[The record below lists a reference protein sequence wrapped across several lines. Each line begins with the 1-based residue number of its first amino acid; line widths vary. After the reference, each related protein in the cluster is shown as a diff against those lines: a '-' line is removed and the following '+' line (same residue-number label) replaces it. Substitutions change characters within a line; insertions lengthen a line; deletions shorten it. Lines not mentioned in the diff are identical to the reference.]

1 MHRLSVHTELFNKTL
16 WSLGLRVLGVG
27 IGLLAYISLAR
38 VMAPAEYGDFLYF
51 VTLVAV
57 VALVLQ
63 GGFQTSV
70 LRYAH
75 VYHAQPALWAGF
87 MRTSAFVPLLL
98 AALFAAFAYGLQ
110 ARGGLPAIM
119 QRVLLET
126 CIASTLFALAYVAQ
140 QSLKAFHRI
149 VASQI
154 YEQIGLPLCLA
165 AAALTYWYTGTAMA
179 YADAARVY
187 SVAFLAIVVVT
198 WRLLILHHY
207 PRAVTPQYQLAH
219 WFKSSFLMGLT
230 GIVATL
236 MLRMDV
242 LVMGWLLS
250 SEELAQYGVAARLAA
265 LLAFIYAA
273 LGNSL
278 SPRISQKYH
287 DGTLHEILPTIRK
300 FTRVAVVLNLTA
312 LAVVI
317 ALRAPIL
324 GLFGPHYAAAGHLL
338 IVLAAAQAL
347 NIAAGPLG
355 TILNITRHDRAYLMF
370 MLCFAAILAVA
381 LWWGITHYQAVGAA
395 YAVAAVQFAMQLGLM
410 LLVARKTGIRLI

>member
-1 MHRLSVHTELFNKTL
+1 
-16 WSLGLRVLGVG
+16 
-27 IGLLAYISLAR
+27 
-38 VMAPAEYGDFLYF
+38 
-51 VTLVAV
+51 
-57 VALVLQ
+57 
-63 GGFQTSV
+63 
-70 LRYAH
+70 
-75 VYHAQPALWAGF
+75 
-87 MRTSAFVPLLL
+87 
-98 AALFAAFAYGLQ
+98 
-110 ARGGLPAIM
+110 
-119 QRVLLET
+119 
-126 CIASTLFALAYVAQ
+126 
-140 QSLKAFHRI
+140 
-149 VASQI
+149 
-154 YEQIGLPLCLA
+154 
-165 AAALTYWYTGTAMA
+165 
-179 YADAARVY
+179 
-187 SVAFLAIVVVT
+187 
-198 WRLLILHHY
+198 
-207 PRAVTPQYQLAH
+207 
-219 WFKSSFLMGLT
+219 
-230 GIVATL
+230 
-236 MLRMDV
+236 
-242 LVMGWLLS
+242 
-250 SEELAQYGVAARLAA
+250 YGVAARLAA

-287 DGTLHEILPTIRK
+287 DGTLNEILPTIRK